1 MITRTAA
8 CVQGSRWQQ
17 TLSESITDPHEL
29 FELLGLDADLLP
41 AANEA
46 SGSFPL
52 RVPHPFVQRM
62 RKGDINDP
70 LLQQVLPTAAE
81 LISTAGYS
89 VDPLAERPKNMH
101 KGIIHKYKGRVLLVV
116 GSTCAINC
124 RYCFRRHFPYEENRL
139 NKRQWQ
145 EALDYITKD
154 DTIREVIYSGGDP
167 LAVNDQRLKWLTEEI
182 AKIPHIER
190 LRVHTRLPIVIPE
203 RICPELLDWL
213 TSTRLKTLV
222 VVHCNHP
229 NEIDDKVGFAL
240 QQLQQAG
247 CTVLNQT
254 VLLKGINDNPEV
266 LISLSEKLVSWG
278 AFPYYLHV
286 LDKVQG
292 AAHFDIDHAKAQHIV
307 GQMMKLG
314 SGYLIPKLTIEQ
326 AGAASKLLLPPL
338 P

>member
-8 CVQGSRWQQ
+8 YVQGSRWQQ
-17 TLSESITDPHEL
+17 TLSESITNPHEL

-41 AANEA
+41 AALEA

-52 RVPHPFVQRM
+52 RVPHPFLQRM
-62 RKGDINDP
+62 CKGEINDP

-89 VDPLAERPKNMH
+89 VDPLVERPKNTQ
-101 KGIIHKYKGRVLLVV
+101 KGIIHKYSGRVLLVV
-116 GSTCAINC
+116 GSTCAVNC

-167 LAVNDQRLKWLTEEI
+167 LALNDQRLKWLTESI
-182 AKIPHIER
+182 AEIPHVER

-203 RICPELLDWL
+203 RVCTELLDWL

-229 NEIDDKVGFAL
+229 NEIDDNVGYAL
-240 QQLQQAG
+240 QQLQQSG
-247 CTVLNQT
+247 CMVLNQT
-254 VLLKGINDNPEV
+254 VLLKGVNDNPEV
-266 LISLSEKLVSWG
+266 LIKLSEKLISWG
-278 AFPYYLHV
+278 AYPYYLHV

-292 AAHFDIDHAKAQHIV
+292 AAHFDIDHTTAQRIV

-326 AGAASKLLLPPL
+326 AGAASKLPLQPLL
-338 P
+338 